1 MMLVRQLK
9 LQNFMSHKNTN
20 LELPEKGIVLV
31 TGANGSG
38 KSSLAESIAVAGWGK
53 SLRGSSCF
61 VVNEESRAEVTA
73 VLNEKQFV
81 ITREASPK
89 GKIKLSFAPS
99 ETSYATVSKA
109 QAGLQNY
116 IGDFD
121 TWRRCSIFSSQDASH
136 FTLSSDAERKRLL
149 ESLLG
154 LDRFDA
160 ALDSCRRDKK
170 ELERKHLA
178 HDRERLRTH
187 TKLESAQSRKD
198 DLLKSR
204 AEQVS
209 QIPPDAT
216 EADLSDLQ
224 SQVEETQ
231 ATIQALREKA
241 YTLRESISIE
251 ENNIRHAQNRIR
263 AIDVDECP
271 TCGQRVDDSY
281 AQHIKRNETASIETG
296 KQNLYTHRKAHENL
310 GHELK
315 SAQDSLRHLQGA
327 LTTKQ
332 EIKRRHEKESAL
344 RGHLDSEIETLSAEI
359 AALKKELGKKDRE
372 LDSLSFDISILEN
385 VESVLGTKGV
395 RAHILT
401 NALCALELT
410 ANKWLKEIAGNEYS
424 LRVSPYTEKKT
435 GGTKEAIAIHVDGI
449 AGGNGYKGA
458 SGGQRRRIDVAL
470 LLALAELAQASSQYK
485 GGTIFFDEVF
495 DSLDASGVASVSK
508 VIGQLGQRMPVVI
521 ISHSASLVDGLQ
533 ADLHYH
539 IEQGAVQ

>member
-1 MMLVRQLK
+1 MLIRQLK
-9 LQNFMSHKNTN
+9 LQNFMSHKNTT
-20 LELPEKGIVLV
+20 LELPEKGIILV

-61 VVNEESRAEVTA
+61 VVNEESRAEITA
-73 VLNEKQFV
+73 SLNNQELT
-81 ITREASPK
+81 IARESSPK
-89 GKIKLSFAPS
+89 GKIKLDFKPCD
-99 ETSYATVSKA
+99 TKYATVTKA
-109 QAGLQNY
+109 QAGLQNH

-160 ALDSCRRDKK
+160 ALDACRRDKK
-170 ELERKHLA
+170 ELERNHTA
-178 HDRERLRTH
+178 HDRERLRIQ
-187 TKLESAQSRKD
+187 TKIESAERRKD
-198 DLLKSR
+198 DLLTQR
-204 AEQVS
+204 TTQTTQGTPQVTG
-209 QIPPDAT
+209 D
-216 EADLSDLQ
+216 DLSALQ
-224 SQVEETQ
+224 TRLDETQ
-231 ATIQALREKA
+231 AAAQK
-241 YTLRESISIE
+241 LRESAYSVRESMSVE
-251 ENNIRHAQNRIR
+251 ENNIRHARNRIST
-263 AIDVDECP
+263 IEVDQCP
-271 TCGQRVDDSY
+271 TCGQAIDESY
-281 AQHIKRNETASIETG
+281 AENIREHENQSIETG
-296 KQNLYTHRKAHENL
+296 RER
-310 GHELK
+310 
-315 SAQDSLRHLQGA
+315 LRTG
-327 LTTKQ
+327 K
-332 EIKRRHEKESAL
+332 KKY
-344 RGHLDSEIETLSAEI
+344 DDLSAELENTQQTLREI
-359 AALKKELGKKDRE
+359 NGELATMQELKRRQETQQTLRQHLESEIKNLESEIDGLKKELKAKDRT
-372 LDSLSFDISILEN
+372 LDELSFEIALQTNI
-385 VESVLGTKGV
+385 ESVLGTKGV

-401 NALCALELT
+401 NALRALEIT
-410 ANKWLKEIAGNEYS
+410 ANKWLREISDGEYS

-435 GGTKEAIAIHVDGI
+435 GGVKEAIAIHVDGI
-449 AGGNGYKGA
+449 AGGHGYQGA

-539 IEQGAVQ
+539 IDHGAVT